1 MNEHLAG
8 NVIRPATNADRE
20 RIKTLVFSVLA
31 EYGLSP
37 DPQSTDA
44 DLEDIDDS
52 YIRAGGLFELIEDTQ
67 GQLLGTVGLYPLDA
81 QIGELRKMYLAPHA
95 RGRGLGS
102 AILKRTIIQARN
114 LGFKCITLETASVLK
129 EAVLL
134 YTRAGF
140 QEMPSEHLAARC
152 DQAYILHL

>member
-8 NVIRPATNADRE
+8 KVIRPATNADRE
-20 RIKTLVFSVLA
+20 RVKTLIFSVLA

-44 DLEDIDDS
+44 DLEDIEGY
-52 YIRAGGLFELIEDTQ
+52 YIKVGGLFELIEDSQ
-67 GQLLGTVGLYPLDA
+67 GHLLGTDGLYPVDA
-81 QIGELRKMYLAPHA
+81 QTAELRKIYLAPHA
-95 RGRGLGS
+95 RGKGLGS
-102 AILKRTIIQARN
+102 AILKRTIAQARN
-114 LGFKCITLETASVLK
+114 LGFKAVTLETASVLK

-152 DQAYILHL
+152 DQAFILHL